1 MSFMFRQ
8 LLGFTFAMIVLT
20 GLAKMFAQTQSPASA
35 NSLIR
40 EEQRTL
46 VNGIPEMW
54 RLQWK
59 SPPEEAAC
67 GPEDPLSA
75 TTCPCGGFAYA
86 ENGQLDLVRM
96 RNRKEIDRL
105 ELTPLFEQALS
116 DQKGAIVQ
124 NWPFE
129 LKDIEE
135 SDREGF
141 SERVRTRPIVR
152 LMYFADYNHDG
163 KSTEFFLQTGVA
175 PCAKILGIVVGLTPN
190 NPKLHVFGSMSNPNK
205 PLVLQK
211 AEWEALRKST
221 GPVEVLD
228 WPCGDHGSE
237 IEVDMALR
245 TINGAIRAVRR
256 EFDCTDD
263 GKRARLLTK
272 ENR

>member
-1 MSFMFRQ
+1 MLRFSFVVV
-8 LLGFTFAMIVLT
+8 FAVTILVGQAELCAQSRSPIV
-20 GLAKMFAQTQSPASA
+20 AD
-35 NSLIR
+35 SLIR
-40 EEQRTL
+40 EEEKI
-46 VNGIPEMW
+46 VVSGNPEVW

-67 GPEDPLSA
+67 GPQDPLGA

-96 RNRKEIDRL
+96 RNGKEIDRL
-105 ELTPLFEQALS
+105 ELTPLFEQSLS
-116 DQKGAIVQ
+116 AQKGAIVQ

-129 LKDIEE
+129 LKDIEGR
-135 SDREGF
+135 DTEGF

-175 PCAKILGIVVGLTPN
+175 PCAKILGIVVGITP
-190 NPKLHVFGSMSNPNK
+190 KSQTLHVFGSMSNPNK

-211 AEWEALRKST
+211 TEWEALRKSA

-228 WPCGDHGSE
+228 WPCGDHGSGT
-237 IEVDMALR
+237 EVDVDLR
-245 TINGAIRAVRR
+245 AINGAIQVVRR

-263 GKRARLLTK
+263 GKRGRLLSK